1 MAGLQFP
8 APGCIVEYFESNT
21 PQIGMVTEEARGR
34 LRLLLPNRRDTK
46 LPSSRILPW
55 TGPVVPGFSS
65 MSRDGIV
72 KALEASAAKRDA
84 LAREIPVQELWE
96 MAQGEVTQAPAR
108 WFAELFVTDP
118 DEDTVAAYAHAL
130 LSAKTRFRFAPPVFE
145 IYSEEDA
152 ARRDAEY
159 EAQKRREAILA
170 EGVPFVHALWN
181 AVQHRLPAPQEGTPG
196 YPGPEVAERLE
207 RVLRAHMAD
216 PESQEEE
223 ALWKLLIKG
232 LPEVPHIAVQ
242 LLMAWGKIP
251 PHYNF
256 WYDRAGYEPGDTWW
270 KPFADGVRKFADD
283 SAACPLPPCDLP
295 FVSID
300 GWSTL
305 DIDDA
310 FAITAGPEGGWTLTL
325 ALACPGVCWP
335 FGSEFDRAVL
345 HRGTSIYLPEGDSH
359 MMPECIS
366 TDALSL
372 VAGKDRPALIVA
384 RDVDG
389 NGAPAGECRISVNR
403 VTLAANLR
411 YADCQNVLDGKAG
424 EDCPALPYRET
435 LEMAL
440 AFSRARLAW
449 RVSQGAVVIE
459 RKEPEIVLSGEG
471 EDTVVDLRPGENAR
485 DAQNLVAEMMIIAA
499 ASVGDWAAA
508 HGVPM
513 LFRTQDVAL
522 PREYAGVWERPED
535 VTKIMR
541 AMIPSTLET
550 EARPHAALGLQRY
563 APMTSPLRRYADL
576 INEVQLTEWVLHG
589 KPRFSGEELQQI
601 LLPLHIALDGAGQ
614 IQRFRPRYWKFLYF
628 RQKGDRVWWHGVIT
642 EENDAFVSVSLP
654 EEDIFVRGR
663 RRIFDERAC
672 PGMAVDIRLGKVNP
686 LYNEMQ
692 ILEAVPSEGGTEE
705 DML

>member
-1 MAGLQFP
+1 MPGLQFP
-8 APGCIVEYFESNT
+8 TPGCIVEFFESNT
-21 PQIGMVTEEARGR
+21 PQIGVVTEEIKGR
-34 LRLLLPNRRDTK
+34 LRLLLPNRRETK

-55 TGPVVPGFSS
+55 VGPMVPGYASL
-65 MSRDGIV
+65 SRDGLV
-72 KALEASAAKRDA
+72 KVLEESEKKRDA
-84 LAREIPVQELWE
+84 LAREIPVQDLWE

-108 WFAELFVTDP
+108 WFAELFVTEP

-130 LSAKTRFRFAPPVFE
+130 LTAKTRFRFAPPVFE
-145 IYSEEDA
+145 VYSEEMA

-159 EAQKRREAILA
+159 EAQKKREAILA
-170 EGVPFVHALWN
+170 EGVPFVHTLWN
-181 AVQHRLPAPQEGTPG
+181 AVQNRTAVLQEGTPG
-196 YPGPEVAERLE
+196 YPSPEVAERLE
-207 RVLRAHMAD
+207 HVLRVHMAD
-216 PESQEEE
+216 PESQEEDS
-223 ALWKLLIKG
+223 LWKLLIKG

-242 LLMAWGKIP
+242 LLMAWGKVP

-256 WYDRAGYEPGDTWW
+256 WYDRAGYDPGDEWW
-270 KPFADGVRKFADD
+270 KPFADEVKKFADA
-283 SAACPLPPCDLP
+283 SASCPLPACDLP

-300 GWSTL
+300 GWTTL

-310 FAITAGPEGGWTLTL
+310 FAIAARSEGGWTLTL
-325 ALACPGVCWP
+325 ALACPGACWP
-335 FGSEFDRAVL
+335 FGSDFDKAVF

-384 RDVDG
+384 QDVDDTG
-389 NGAPAGECRISVNR
+389 EPVGECRISVNR

-411 YADCQNVLDGKAG
+411 YEQCQEVLDGKAG
-424 EDCPALPYRET
+424 DDNPALPYKDALT
-435 LEMAL
+435 MGL
-440 AFSRARLAW
+440 AFSKARLAY
-449 RVSQGAVVIE
+449 RIGQGAVVIE

-471 EDTVVDLRPGENAR
+471 EDTVVDLKPGENAR

-508 HGVPM
+508 HDVPM

-522 PREYAGVWERPED
+522 PREYAGVWERPEE

-550 EARPHAALGLQRY
+550 QARPHAALGLQRY

-576 INEVQLTEWVLHG
+576 VNEVQLVEYALHG
-589 KPRFSGEELQQI
+589 APRFSGDELQQI
-601 LLPLHIALDGAGQ
+601 LVILHVALDGAGQ
-614 IQRFRPRYWKFLYF
+614 IQRFRPRYWKYLYF
-628 RQKGDRVWWHGVIT
+628 RQKGDKVWWHGVIT

-654 EEDIFVRGR
+654 EQDIFVRGR
-663 RRIFDERAC
+663 RRVFDERAC

-692 ILEAVPSEGGTEE
+692 ILEAVPSEDGSEE
-705 DML
+705 DL